1 MAETKAKGME
11 EEICSLRKSLEERTG
26 QLQASTSNVEQV
38 WRGALMDFVPCVCIY
53 WFGMFEACGSDKVP
67 LFPNSNPYLIFFV
80 VSTSSRV

>member
-38 WRGALMDFVPCVCIY
+38 CGGALMGFVRVCIY
-53 WFGMFEACGSDKVP
+53 WFGMFVACGSDKVL
-67 LFPNSNPYLIFFV
+67 LFPNSNPYLLFFV
-80 VSTSSRV
+80 LF